1 MKPFLISLKHKALQ
15 DLDDPAMANGRIVV
29 SRKHV
34 ACHEYPLADKANKF
48 PLDTR
53 MYNFFVNTDRFHEKL
68 ILTSFIVLGSN
79 DVHGPTLVSPG
90 SDAAVTPHIVL
101 AAGSSGSPASGVM
114 VLGVPTTTVS
124 TATSLGEYTM
134 PDRNYSLDR
143 SSECCKD
150 LESLTL
156 KIKRRYNV
164 LALSQRCNYDKLVT
178 PYPPNWRLNGTL
190 VAHLHEH
197 SESVVKLAPLRPD
210 GSLFASGSID
220 GTLRLWDCSKLNANQ
235 GINKSRQ
242 AYSAHTPIYALAA
255 CDAGQSLAVGGKD
268 GSLLIMR
275 IDRNSTKMTLQQALK
290 QK

>member
-1 MKPFLISLKHKALQ
+1 MS
-15 DLDDPAMANGRIVV
+15 PA
-29 SRKHV
+29 
-34 ACHEYPLADKANKF
+34 
-48 PLDTR
+48 
-53 MYNFFVNTDRFHEKL
+53 
-68 ILTSFIVLGSN
+68 
-79 DVHGPTLVSPG
+79 
-90 SDAAVTPHIVL
+90 SDAAVTPHIVI
-101 AAGSSGSPASGVM
+101 AAGSSGSPASGVV

-220 GTLRLWDCSKLNANQ
+220 GTLRLWDCSKLNGNQ

-242 AYSAHTPIYALAA
+242 VYSAHTPIYALAA

-275 IDRNSTKMTLQQALK
+275 IDRNSTKMTLQQALN
-290 QK
+290 QKYVYNTVQHV